1 VKRLTIT
8 LDDQLEAALAAY
20 GKRQEAPPVLTSVV
34 QAALREYLARRGVVA
49 QPKPFQITPAKKG
62 GVKRDVSVH
71 HDEYLARK
79 R

>member
-1 VKRLTIT
+1 MKRATIT

-20 GKRQEAPPVLTSVV
+20 GKRQEVPPLLSSVV

-49 QPKPFQITPAKKG
+49 PPKPFQITPAKKG
-62 GVKRDVSVH
+62 SGKRDVSVR

-79 R
+79 